1 MQAELQSRFNRLEQL
16 KAEAQQH
23 FAMFSDDALNRPPA
37 PEKWGALQH
46 MAHIISSETQSLI
59 YMKKKILGADKAGKS
74 GISEWFRT
82 ALLKGFL
89 KTGIK
94 FKAPKVLKEPDLHYS
109 SAELFK
115 QWGELRAEYMDF
127 LMGMDENM
135 AHTRI
140 FKHPMAGRLDPVQA
154 LDFMGIHLNRH
165 LRHAQRDLAQKR

>member
-23 FAMFSDDALNRPPA
+23 FATFSDDALNRPPA

-74 GISEWFRT
+74 GIGEWFRS
-82 ALLKGFL
+82 ALLKVFL
-89 KTGIK
+89 QTGIK
-94 FKAPKVLKEPDLHYS
+94 FKAPKVLKEPDAHYS
-109 SAELFK
+109 AAELFK
-115 QWGELRAEYMDF
+115 QWGELRAEYFEF
-127 LMGMDENM
+127 LGNMDEDM

-140 FKHPMAGRLDPVQA
+140 FKHPVAGRLDPIQA

-165 LRHAQRDLAQKR
+165 LRQAQKNLSKKH